1 MELLYGLGSQFDQ
14 SGYIIGNGAEREGGL
29 SQGNGDISMPAKTA
43 VKKPAPDYGEFTAHP
58 AADAFPLMREE
69 DLQKLADDI
78 KLCGQLDDIEV
89 LEGTTQIIDG
99 RNRYLACRLAGVE
112 PRTKEISMDGMPYGI
127 YEYAVSK
134 NLLRRQL
141 TAGQRKAVVTK
152 LREGGHSIRAI
163 AELTGIP
170 KSTVADD
177 LRQAS
182 ETGQFEQP
190 DRIEGKD
197 GRERPAAIPK
207 GGAESDSALD
217 RLRSAVG
224 KLEGFADSLQL
235 VTIPDGVPS
244 GDRGALIKSLR
255 KGRAALG
262 QFIKR
267 LEGDQPESPE
277 PEIAAAGNEP
287 SAKEVNDWLRS
298 VGRESE
304 IKAGRVSNALKKEYL
319 AAHSQDGES

>member
-1 MELLYGLGSQFDQ
+1 
-14 SGYIIGNGAEREGGL
+14 
-29 SQGNGDISMPAKTA
+29 MPAKTA
-43 VKKPAPDYGEFTAHP
+43 VKKPAPDYGEFTPHP
-58 AADAFPLMREE
+58 AADVFPLMREE

-78 KLCGQLDDIEV
+78 RQCGQLDDIEV
-89 LEGTTQIIDG
+89 LEGTSQIIDG

-141 TAGQRKAVVTK
+141 TAGQRQAVVTK

-197 GRERPAAIPK
+197 GRERPATMPP
-207 GGAESDSALD
+207 SQPSQALD
-217 RLRSAVG
+217 LLRAAVG

-235 VTIPDGVPS
+235 VTIPDDVPS
-244 GDRGALIKSLR
+244 GERGALIKSLR
-255 KGRAALG
+255 KNRAALG

-267 LEGDQPESPE
+267 LEGDQPESLE
-277 PEIAAAGNEP
+277 PEITAAGDEP
-287 SAKEVNDWLRS
+287 STKQVNDWLKS
-298 VGRESE
+298 EGRGSE
-304 IKAGRVSNALKKEYL
+304 VTRGQVSKALKKEYL
-319 AAHSQDGES
+319 AAHMSAES